1 LTKHYGFARL
11 SQHAKQVLEYCDH
24 TTLEKPSGDGSFDNL
39 SWAFMMRWR
48 SSIAKYIMCC
58 LFALTND
65 TNQARLRASRLLGN
79 ELTATWFHSTTSPF
93 RWKRAIAKMRSDL
106 LSKRLFFAGCFGL
119 PWLWVV
125 HVLYHR
131 QGSEDEN
138 DDEGTTT
145 ILNPD
150 DRT

>member
-1 LTKHYGFARL
+1 MKSTAWPTT
-11 SQHAKQVLEYCDH
+11 VLRFSLDE
-24 TTLEKPSGDGSFDNL
+24 PSK
-39 SWAFMMRWR
+39 
-48 SSIAKYIMCC
+48 I
-58 LFALTND
+58 
-65 TNQARLRASRLLGN
+65 
-79 ELTATWFHSTTSPF
+79 
-93 RWKRAIAKMRSDL
+93 MRSDL

-131 QGSEDEN
+131 QGSTDNEDEN